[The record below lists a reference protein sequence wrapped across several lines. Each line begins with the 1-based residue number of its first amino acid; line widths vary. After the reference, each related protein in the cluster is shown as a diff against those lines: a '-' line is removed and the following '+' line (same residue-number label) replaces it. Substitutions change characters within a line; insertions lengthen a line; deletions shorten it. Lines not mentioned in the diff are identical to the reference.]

1 MQNEGRPLKVFDRVL
16 FFICRGLCPLKPPAW
31 ALVVGV
37 GLFFTCAE
45 GLKGVLVA
53 PSGVEVGSGE
63 EEGEGAL
70 PPLPP
75 ICVEGLKGALVAPSV
90 NDLRGGGLRGAL
102 VAPSPPRE

>member
-1 MQNEGRPLKVFDRVL
+1 M
-16 FFICRGLCPLKPPAW
+16 
-31 ALVVGV
+31 

-75 ICVEGLKGALVAPSV
+75 ICVEGLKGALVAPSSG
-90 NDLRGGGLRGAL
+90 NTRGGFKGGARRPL
-102 VAPSPPRE
+102 VV